1 MRDEKGFTLVELL
14 VAMLILI
21 LSLIA
26 LANLIAVALL
36 NNSLARSKSFG
47 VEAAQMAEEKLRD
60 LYNRSLINGTP
71 LPPSFF
77 NGNLDVQ
84 ITDAAVAAGIL
95 GADPATQLSGN
106 TVIIGT
112 DKLVFQKFNRYKV
125 SWTATLDPNTNKS
138 YRADITATPVNS
150 AGVAVKSK
158 FNPPIKVTSYFSP

>member
-1 MRDEKGFTLVELL
+1 MKDEKGFTLVELL

-21 LSLIA
+21 FSLIA

-47 VEAAQMAEEKLRD
+47 VEAAQMAEERLRD
-60 LYNRSLINGTP
+60 LYNQSLVNGTP
-71 LPPSFF
+71 LPASFF

-95 GADPATQLSGN
+95 GAGPASGN

-112 DKLVFQKFNRYKV
+112 DKLVFQKFNRYRV
-125 SWTATLDPNTNKS
+125 SWTAALDPNTSKS

-150 AGVAVKSK
+150 AGLAVKSR

>member
-1 MRDEKGFTLVELL
+1 MELL
-14 VAMLILI
+14 VAMLILVF
-21 LSLIA
+21 SLIA

-47 VEAAQMAEEKLRD
+47 VQAAQMAEERLRD

-71 LPPSFF
+71 FPS
-77 NGNLDVQ
+77 NGSLDVR

-95 GADPATQLSGN
+95 GADPATQLSGDI
-106 TVIIGT
+106 VIIGT

-125 SWTATLDPNTNKS
+125 SWTAALDPNTNKS
-138 YRADITATPVNS
+138 YRTDITATPVDG
-150 AGVAVKSK
+150 AGNAVKSR